1 MTGPGPVDPGP
12 TGPGPVNGPDREV
25 PDWLLAHARHF
36 YAEGA
41 TPAVPRRAATVL
53 LLRDHADGMQVYLVR
68 RAASM
73 AFASGMYAFPG
84 GSVDPRDETGEP
96 DEGPL
101 GSWADLLGL
110 PADAPI
116 AGPADAAPAAP
127 VAESPSPLGRDR
139 AAQARAVLCAAV
151 RETFEEAGVLF
162 AGPTGSQLVGDVRA
176 DDWEADR
183 EALVSH
189 RIGLSELLAARG
201 LVLRADLLR
210 PWARWITP
218 EVEPRRYDTFF
229 FLAPLPEG
237 QLARQVGGEADRVV
251 WMRPSDALAGQ
262 AAGRLAMLPPT
273 VAVLSALAG
282 SDTVAAALTSAVR
295 PLVPVTPQV
304 VLTPTGGRIV
314 LPEGC

>member
-1 MTGPGPVDPGP
+1 MTGPESVGA
-12 TGPGPVNGPDREV
+12 DRAV
-25 PDWLLAHARHF
+25 PDWLLAHARRF
-36 YAEGA
+36 YAEGT

-110 PADAPI
+110 PADTPASDALPSD
-116 AGPADAAPAAP
+116 ALPSDALPADVP
-127 VAESPSPLGRDR
+127 VAEEPSPLGRDR

-162 AGPTGSQLVGDVRA
+162 AGPSATQLVGDVRA

-189 RIGLSELLAARG
+189 RTGLSELLAARG

-229 FLAPLPEG
+229 FLAPLPDG

-251 WMRPSDALAGQ
+251 WMRPADAVAGQ
-262 AAGRLAMLPPT
+262 AAGQLAMLPPT

-282 SDTVAAALTSAVR
+282 FDTVSAALASAVR

-314 LPEGC
+314 LSEGH